1 MSFFNTITNEQKIQS
16 IDARL
21 LGVKQQLYGVLMMAG
36 VNPETFDIATFDPL
50 TEIDALFA
58 GYTTEIE
65 RLIQSCNLMD
75 EIRQQVLG

>member
-1 MSFFNTITNEQKIQS
+1 
-16 IDARL
+16 
-21 LGVKQQLYGVLMMAG
+21 MMAG